1 MQIGFNSLL
10 NHWFANHPFIFWLYQ
25 HPVIALVITFVL
37 GVILWRLLA
46 AIAFAITSVIDRV
59 WLWIFRSP
67 ILLLKSLFGISE
79 EISEP
84 EKLALTINP
93 TQFRQITNQL
103 DRITAQQQLI
113 IQEINTLKQAQEITK
128 TDLLVIDQTEKSEI
142 INQTLKIN

>member
-10 NHWFANHPFIFWLYQ
+10 NNWFANHPLILWLYQ
-25 HPVIALVITFVL
+25 HPVIALIMAFVS

-46 AIAFAITSVIDRV
+46 AIAFVITSAIDRV

-67 ILLLKSLFGISE
+67 ILLLKSLVGVSE
-79 EISEP
+79 EMADP

-93 TQFRQITNQL
+93 AQFKQITAQL
-103 DRITAQQQLI
+103 NKITAQQQLI
-113 IQEINTLKQAQEITK
+113 IQEINTLKQTQGIAK
-128 TDLLVIDQTEKSEI
+128 ANLLLIDQNEKSEV

>member
-10 NHWFANHPFIFWLYQ
+10 NNWFANHPFIFWLYQ

-46 AIAFAITSVIDRV
+46 AIAFVITSIIDRV

-67 ILLLKSLFGISE
+67 ILLFKSLFGFSE
-79 EISEP
+79 EIAEP
-84 EKLALTINP
+84 EKLALSINP
-93 TQFRQITNQL
+93 AQFKQIIAQLNQ
-103 DRITAQQQLI
+103 ITAQQELI
-113 IQEINTLKQAQEITK
+113 IQEINALKQTQEIAK
-128 TDLLVIDQTEKSEI
+128 ANLLLMDQNEKSEV